1 MRFVDAHI
9 HLSDP
14 EYANCVS
21 EVIADTKKANVVA
34 MVSNSADLKTS
45 QENLKLAEQYPGLL
59 YVALGVHPWN
69 VQTLA
74 EEELHQTIRLIEE
87 QRQNKAVVA
96 VGEVGLDSKYLR
108 IWDKQMTVFEEMLH
122 LAEQLDMPIVIHSRG
137 TTAQIVDMLPSY
149 NLKRVLLHWFSN
161 PISAL
166 TKAVENGYYITEGV
180 PAVYSDG
187 IREVVKKVPLT
198 RLMTETDG
206 PVHYFRKPFEGN
218 RTTPAFIPMV
228 VKAISEIKNLTLED
242 VAEQVANNFE
252 AFFGVELTDRFRWNV
267 ASGLPHSSRVPHE

>member
-1 MRFVDAHI
+1 MIFIDAHI

-21 EVIADTKKANVVA
+21 EVIADAKKANVVA
-34 MVSNSADLKTS
+34 MVSNSVDLKTS
-45 QENLKLAEQYPGLL
+45 QENLKLAEQYPGLF

-69 VQTLA
+69 VQTLT

-96 VGEVGLDSKYLR
+96 VGEVGLDSKYTG

-137 TTAQIVDMLPSY
+137 TTEKIVDMLPSY
-149 NLKRVLLHWFSN
+149 KLKRVLLHWFSN

-180 PAVYSDG
+180 PAVYSNG
-187 IREVVKKVPLT
+187 IRDVVKKVPLT

-206 PVHYFRKPFEGN
+206 PVRYFRKPFEGN

-252 AFFGVELTDRFRWNV
+252 AFFRVDLTD
-267 ASGLPHSSRVPHE
+267 

>member
-21 EVIADTKKANVVA
+21 EVIADAKKANVVA
-34 MVSNSADLKTS
+34 MVSNSVDLKTS
-45 QENLKLAEQYPGLL
+45 RENLKLAEQYPGLL

-69 VQTLA
+69 VQTLT

-96 VGEVGLDSKYLR
+96 VGEVGLDSKYMG

-122 LAEQLDMPIVIHSRG
+122 LVEQLDMPIVIHSRG
-137 TTAQIVDMLPSY
+137 TTEKIVDMLPSY
-149 NLKRVLLHWFSN
+149 KFKRVLLHWFSN

-180 PAVYSDG
+180 PAVYSNG
-187 IREVVKKVPLT
+187 IRDVVKKVPLT

-206 PVHYFRKPFEGN
+206 PVRYFRKPFEGN

-252 AFFGVELTDRFRWNV
+252 AFFGVDLTD
-267 ASGLPHSSRVPHE
+267 